1 MAKAAA
7 AKNEL
12 AVVDSFQIVSG
23 FEGMSDEEREEL
35 MDEMGDLD
43 ENTGIQCLKIKIPAG
58 GGKAFEVETED
69 PSDPDV
75 MKEIQG
81 VIIFTHRM
89 NAYWPEKFGGDSAA
103 GGSNPPECSSWDAK
117 SGLNAVTGEL
127 RNCDGCPH
135 NLFGADGAGKACKNM
150 RRIYLMMNGR
160 PDVYLLSV
168 PPTSIRDI
176 NKQLARIMGSQRIPY
191 TRMVMKF
198 HLEQA
203 VNKNGIS
210 YSKVTVEKGGMLPP
224 ETAKLAAEL
233 RQQLKESYRKVAIG
247 GEDDVYEAQPRQDE
261 GLMQPAQEAPAG
273 FQDAPDGF
281 EDVLPFN

>member
-1 MAKAAA
+1 MAKAA

-12 AVVDSFQIVSG
+12 AVVDGFQIVSG

-89 NAYWPEKFGGDSAA
+89 NAYWPEKFGGGDSAA
-103 GGSNPPECSSWDAK
+103 AGSNPPECSSWDAK
-117 SGLNAVTGEL
+117 SGLNAVTGEV
-127 RNCDGCPH
+127 RTCDNCPH

-210 YSKVTVEKGGMLPP
+210 YSKVTVEKGGLLPP

-233 RQQLKESYRKVAIG
+233 RQQLKESYRKVAIV
-247 GEDDVYEAQPRQDE
+247 GEDEIYEEQPRRNE
-261 GLMQPAQEAPAG
+261 GFMAEPEEQNTG

-281 EDVLPFN
+281 EEALPFN